1 MFHISCV
8 GRLLLMFVS
17 PIWRTLTNSVAF
29 LCAIPLFVV
38 TTSAFAQS
46 TTPSATTA
54 ERTFWD
60 HNGSVMYLVANGA
73 SREFYY
79 QKPRPGMLEAGAH
92 PDSLLFRGQI
102 NDGHFSGTAFLFNA
116 NCGQVPFA
124 VKGPISDNGA
134 KVVLTGQAPRIGR
147 NCQAS
152 GEYTSTLEFKLLK
165 TTETAQPEQT
175 PAKAPAPNIESSKP
189 ELPSTDAGEPKLP
202 QSAPSTLLPNVEQPK
217 PEVSEPNRAT
227 IPSDQPSLAT
237 SAPVGLQGF
246 DKNFLAPLIIAMNV
260 VLPLLSILFLI
271 WMLRSNETSP
281 SLRAGIE
288 RRSSRKSGQVEEDR
302 YGKGPKE
309 TR

>member
-1 MFHISCV
+1 M
-8 GRLLLMFVS
+8 
-17 PIWRTLTNSVAF
+17 A
-29 LCAIPLFVV
+29 
-38 TTSAFAQS
+38 AFA
-46 TTPSATTA
+46 A
-54 ERTFWD
+54 
-60 HNGSVMYLVANGA
+60 VA
-73 SREFYY
+73 
-79 QKPRPGMLEAGAH
+79 
-92 PDSLLFRGQI
+92 LLSIVPTRRIISWRQALAQ
-102 NDGHFSGTAFLFNA
+102 NAAAFLFNA

-165 TTETAQPEQT
+165 TTTAQPEQT
-175 PAKAPAPNIESSKP
+175 PAMAQAPNIESSKP

-237 SAPVGLQGF
+237 PVGLQGF

-271 WMLRSNETSP
+271 WMPRSNETSP